1 MNEMHVCR
9 ERYYC
14 TALSKT
20 IDYNIR
26 VRGMEIKKLGMRF
39 TYSQTNSQGR
49 KELQKISNLRGSVQ
63 IDYASYCILKIHF

>member
-1 MNEMHVCR
+1 
-9 ERYYC
+9 
-14 TALSKT
+14 
-20 IDYNIR
+20 
-26 VRGMEIKKLGMRF
+26 MEIKKVGMRF